1 MDIGKVGGK
10 LSQEQVCDYPSLSC
24 PLICDTGHLRCLV
37 HSCDAGHSASIARD
51 MIPIAC
57 LSPSGYSSLLLD
69 YPLKTYS
76 RRANHVQRRWPNR

>member
-1 MDIGKVGGK
+1 MNEV
-10 LSQEQVCDYPSLSC
+10 
-24 PLICDTGHLRCLV
+24 
-37 HSCDAGHSASIARD
+37 DAGLGGGGGGGGGPGEEEEKEVF

-76 RRANHVQRRWPNR
+76 RRANHVQRRLPNR